1 MTRLRA
7 SDSLQLLNGVGSHFL
22 RFLIFLLLSLVVL
35 LLRPLTGQ
43 ETLFDPLRTVAV
55 DLRVAELLQ

>member
-1 MTRLRA
+1 MTCLSA
-7 SDSLQLLNGVGSHFL
+7 SDSLQLLNGVGSHVL

-35 LLRPLTGQ
+35 LLRPFTGQ
-43 ETLFDPLRTVAV
+43 ETLFDPPWTVAV